1 MAMHLCN
8 KHFTFNLKIYKSL
21 EKFSH
26 YVAQTFAESATE
38 ESFKK
43 KSSGNHMD
51 VKYLSWE
58 WECDLS
64 TV

>member
-1 MAMHLCN
+1 MAVHLCN

-38 ESFKK
+38 ESLKIKK
-43 KSSGNHMD
+43 VQGIT
-51 VKYLSWE
+51 W
-58 WECDLS
+58 
-64 TV
+64 T